1 MARVLQWP
9 RRFSLMLV
17 RPRSGSRS
25 EVMPVIA
32 VTALAV
38 LLQGPVQDAQWEG
51 PSQQVSLPAKLHIV
65 T

>member
-1 MARVLQWP
+1 MARESQWP
-9 RRFSLMLV
+9 CRFSLMLL

-38 LLQGPVQDAQWEG
+38 LQGPVQDAEWEG